1 MLIVSGLFTIWVS
14 LLARALLRWLERGGW
29 ELGWA
34 AEEIRCGSWG
44 DWAIKFEMLWQA
56 IVEERCD
63 QRDYA
68 FFGARKFW
76 KHLKKRAVEEIN
88 TCEFAISA
96 FRNVQFMVLNIGEA
110 LEPALNWIWHLCSY
124 WRTHCGGIVGYSR
137 NAQWRKLRSA
147 TKMANGHWPW
157 IKRRFEVS

>member
-1 MLIVSGLFTIWVS
+1 MAGAGWLGIRLSSRRNQVRVM
-14 LLARALLRWLERGGW
+14 RWLSDQIWNALTSHCGGKMW
-29 ELGWA
+29 SAGL
-34 AEEIRCGSWG
+34 C
-44 DWAIKFEMLWQA
+44 F
-56 IVEERCD
+56 
-63 QRDYA
+63 
-68 FFGARKFW
+68 FFGAREFW

-88 TCEFAISA
+88 SCEFAISA